1 MSKLFWVGKKIYGSK
16 KHWWNT
22 MLEEAEA
29 EGLIEVTN
37 LNVKRRELKAL
48 GKERTIRLLHPGPFI
63 WM

>member
-1 MSKLFWVGKKIYGSK
+1 
-16 KHWWNT
+16 

-37 LNVKRRELKAL
+37 LNVKKKELKAL
-48 GKERTIRLLHPGPFI
+48 GKERTIRLLHPGPFT